1 MKTLKLF
8 IAWLLVGVPL
18 AWGVLQSVE
27 KSFPL
32 LRGAPTT
39 GMPVPLRR

>member
-1 MKTLKLF
+1 MKTLKLV

-18 AWGVLQSVE
+18 AWGVLQSIE
-27 KSFPL
+27 KSLPL

-39 GMPVPLRR
+39 VAPLPSGR

>member
-1 MKTLKLF
+1 MKTLKLV

-18 AWGVLQSVE
+18 GWGVVQCIERSL
-27 KSFPL
+27 PL

-39 GMPVPLRR
+39 VTPLPSGR